1 MLFRHQ
7 CRFPWNETLLWP
19 NVLTQFR
26 DVTPPPS
33 WATATSATAVN
44 RVGSAAPTHFP
55 LNCPNIYSFYSGS
68 GGVSNKQ
75 GCGFVSEAKAR
86 IGGSVSAPR
95 CQARSG
101 AGRMLVAQCGHSHR
115 TQYSKTWGMIRN
127 ITVQWNT
134 WNMDREVFI
143 ICPSVA
149 YKVFTFMFVWGWLC
163 QLKYVHYIVIV
174 SNGYF
179 SFRGGNEVAFCH
191 NLGTSCLCRNFLL
204 DHDKTNPDILHTPS
218 LQRDFMKADKYWTLL
233 LFVEVETYKKWQNI
247 SSFMLAATNVHC
259 LLIYPWAMWHPHI
272 CLIQKHNR

>member
-7 CRFPWNETLLWP
+7 CRFPWNEKLLWP
-19 NVLTQFR
+19 NVFTQFR

-44 RVGSAAPTHFP
+44 RVGSAALTHFP
-55 LNCPNIYSFYSGS
+55 LNCPNICSFYSGS

-101 AGRMLVAQCGHSHR
+101 AGRMLAAQCGHSHR
-115 TQYSKTWGMIRN
+115 TQYSKTWGMLRN
-127 ITVQWNT
+127 ISVQWNT

-163 QLKYVHYIVIV
+163 HLKYVYYISDSEQRI
-174 SNGYF
+174 
-179 SFRGGNEVAFCH
+179 
-191 NLGTSCLCRNFLL
+191 FLI
-204 DHDKTNPDILHTPS
+204 P
-218 LQRDFMKADKYWTLL
+218 W
-233 LFVEVETYKKWQNI
+233 WQW
-247 SSFMLAATNVHC
+247 SGFL
-259 LLIYPWAMWHPHI
+259 P
-272 CLIQKHNR
+272 